1 MAVDRSKQG
10 TAFSGFEAN
19 DQTEK
24 QREAFETEEG
34 YGASKSLNL
43 VSNIFSD
50 DRPTPNEIMS
60 AALMK
65 FGTASSIPLGE
76 NPDFS
81 GGFSHLELNFSNGD
95 DKFSEADIVA
105 DKPSKLG
112 PNLKVPDIN
121 NLPDNSTEIANDTST
136 LVPENSDGTFTNYG
150 EAGFGTSIDRN
161 NPEYSRAN
169 PNSSSFLVRRGASV
183 VDSSYTSRSGD
194 QETLGE
200 YLDNDT
206 YGYAE

>member
-19 DQTEK
+19 DQTDK
-24 QREAFETEEG
+24 QRVASLARHDG
-34 YGASKSLNL
+34 YGASRSLNF

-50 DRPTPNEIMS
+50 DRPTPNEIMT
-60 AALMK
+60 AALLK
-65 FGTASSIPLGE
+65 FSTGSTILAGE

-81 GGFSHLELNFSNGD
+81 GGFTNSELNFSNGNT
-95 DKFSEADIVA
+95 KFSDEPTVA

-121 NLPDNSTEIANDTST
+121 NLPDNSTTIDEATST
-136 LVPENSDGTFTNYG
+136 FVPENSDGTFTNYG

-161 NPEYSRAN
+161 NPSTNRTN
-169 PNSSSFLVRRGASV
+169 PDNRSFLARRGASV
-183 VDSSYTSRSGD
+183 LDTYTSRSD
-194 QETLGE
+194 NQETLGE
-200 YLDNDT
+200 YIDNAE
-206 YGYAE
+206 YGYTE